1 MRMPF
6 IASFLLVGVVTTLT
20 ADSPIKNIGTRK
32 HGVDW
37 PNFLGKSHDNKS
49 SETGSLKAWPQSGP
63 PIVWQKKLGI
73 GYGGPSISKG
83 RLFIFDRHTNTAR
96 LTCMKSET
104 GEELWRFEYPTDYE
118 DMYGYNNGPRATPVV
133 EEDRVYLL
141 GAEGMLRCV
150 KFGDT
155 KELWKVDT
163 TKKYNV
169 KQNFFGVGSTPVIEK
184 NLLIVMVGGSP
195 KGTPEIQSGAVPGNG
210 TGIVAFDKLTGKV
223 VYEISDELA
232 SYASPSLAT
241 IDDRRW
247 CFVFARGGLV
257 GFEPKSGKVDFHYPW
272 RAKMLESVNAA
283 NPIVVGDNVFIS
295 ETYAIGSSLLKV
307 RPGGYDVVWKDGR
320 GRDQS
325 MKTHWN
331 TPIHVDG
338 HVYGSSGRHTSQAE
352 LRCIELKTGKV
363 KWSQPR
369 LTRSS
374 LLYVDG
380 HFICLTEYGQLAL
393 LRVNPEKF
401 DLVSDVYLKDSNGTP
416 LLGYPAWAAP
426 VLSHGLLY
434 VRGKDRLVCLD
445 LLPTPTSPS
454 KKASSSPPKK

>member
-169 KQNFFGVGSTPVIEK
+169 KQNFFGVGS
-184 NLLIVMVGGSP
+184 GG
-195 KGTPEIQSGAVPGNG
+195 G
-210 TGIVAFDKLTGKV
+210 DK
-223 VYEISDELA
+223 
-232 SYASPSLAT
+232 
-241 IDDRRW
+241 R
-247 CFVFARGGLV
+247 
-257 GFEPKSGKVDFHYPW
+257 
-272 RAKMLESVNAA
+272 M
-283 NPIVVGDNVFIS
+283 
-295 ETYAIGSSLLKV
+295 
-307 RPGGYDVVWKDGR
+307 
-320 GRDQS
+320 
-325 MKTHWN
+325 
-331 TPIHVDG
+331 
-338 HVYGSSGRHTSQAE
+338 
-352 LRCIELKTGKV
+352 
-363 KWSQPR
+363 
-369 LTRSS
+369 
-374 LLYVDG
+374 
-380 HFICLTEYGQLAL
+380 
-393 LRVNPEKF
+393 
-401 DLVSDVYLKDSNGTP
+401 
-416 LLGYPAWAAP
+416 
-426 VLSHGLLY
+426 
-434 VRGKDRLVCLD
+434 
-445 LLPTPTSPS
+445 
-454 KKASSSPPKK
+454 